1 MNKKTALSI
10 AGSDCSGGA
19 GIQADLKTMTMN
31 GVYAMSVIT
40 ALTAQNT
47 TGVRDIMEVTPA
59 FLAEQMDD
67 EISCTVALLHDV
79 VEDTPVTIKDL
90 EKEFPQAVTEA
101 VALLTYDGTGDYF
114 DYVRNLK
121 DNYYARRV
129 KTADLVHNSDET
141 RVAHREI
148 TEEKLQELRR
158 KYKKAKA
165 ILLDEE

>member
-1 MNKKTALSI
+1 
-10 AGSDCSGGA
+10 
-19 GIQADLKTMTMN
+19 
-31 GVYAMSVIT
+31 
-40 ALTAQNT
+40 
-47 TGVRDIMEVTPA
+47 
-59 FLAEQMDD
+59 MDD